1 MPSFSFNQLPQH
13 NIKVLQW
20 KKPQLSFNY
29 NDLSHQAHLK
39 AFTIAKITKL
49 DLLKDIKDSL
59 LKAQKQGKSFES
71 WKKEIKP
78 TLAKKGW
85 LGEVEV
91 TSPKTGEVKT
101 IKVDNARLRR
111 IYNTNMRTANAQGRA
126 NAQYALKGDIYLRY
140 IALNDGLA
148 RENHLAMQGVTLHR
162 DDPFWINHYPPNG
175 WNCRCVVRAYTKEEC
190 ENNGWNINQKAPPS
204 FAHKDWSYD
213 LRGLDAQ
220 NQELEQIFKNKL
232 KSYNNCPE
240 IQQSLKQL
248 QAQQKQALKNYSA
261 IKELQE
267 KALKGNADNEFI
279 AISKTPKHIQSALKT
294 NAKEI
299 YLSGWT
305 LRTHMHH
312 KNVTEFDYS
321 LLPFL
326 LEDSNIYKIKE
337 SKENHIVYFSK
348 FGSYYKAVLKVTENH
363 KEIFLQ
369 SLTKSSRKNNI

>member
-1 MPSFSFNQLPQH
+1 M
-13 NIKVLQW
+13 
-20 KKPQLSFNY
+20 
-29 NDLSHQAHLK
+29 
-39 AFTIAKITKL
+39 
-49 DLLKDIKDSL
+49 
-59 LKAQKQGKSFES
+59 
-71 WKKEIKP
+71 
-78 TLAKKGW
+78 
-85 LGEVEV
+85 
-91 TSPKTGEVKT
+91 
-101 IKVDNARLRR
+101 
-111 IYNTNMRTANAQGRA
+111 
-126 NAQYALKGDIYLRY
+126 
-140 IALNDGLA
+140 
-148 RENHLAMQGVTLHR
+148 
-162 DDPFWINHYPPNG
+162 PFWINHYPPNG